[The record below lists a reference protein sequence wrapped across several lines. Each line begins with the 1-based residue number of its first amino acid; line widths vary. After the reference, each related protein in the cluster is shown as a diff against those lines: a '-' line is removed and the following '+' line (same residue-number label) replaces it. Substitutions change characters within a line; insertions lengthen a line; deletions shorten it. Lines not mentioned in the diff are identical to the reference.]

1 MNWNDLCLALFGPAH
16 GIVRDGDVILGTGQI
31 DPEGRHQ
38 EPLTV
43 TVVGTTDHAPIG
55 VETALAQ
62 AAVVLDT
69 IEHHPGRPILLL
81 VDTQGQRLR
90 HRDELLCINR
100 YMAHLGCCVD
110 LARRRGHRVIGLVYD
125 QALSGGFITS
135 GLMADACYALPE
147 AEIRV
152 MRLPAMSRVT
162 KISEDVLEQLSQSNP
177 VFAPG
182 VSNYVAM
189 GGIEAIWRDDLRQ
202 CLRDALQNPNVQ
214 DLRAEHGAARGGRA
228 LAADIVQRVLAA

>member
-1 MNWNDLCLALFGPAH
+1 MNWQALVDALFGADH
-16 GIVRDGDVILGTGQI
+16 HINRTGDVITGTAQLATGAGIQT
-31 DPEGRHQ
+31 
-38 EPLTV
+38 LA
-43 TVVGTTDHAPIG
+43 VVGTTDHAAIG
-55 VETALAQ
+55 VDTALAQ
-62 AAVVLDT
+62 AKVVLET
-69 IEHHPGRPILLL
+69 MQNHPGRAILLL

-162 KISEDVLEQLSQSNP
+162 KISEEVLQALSQTNP

-182 VSNYVAM
+182 VANYVAM
-189 GGIEAIWRDDLRQ
+189 GGIQSLWSADLRQ
-202 CLRDALQNPNVQ
+202 SLIAALNDTNTVDQ
-214 DLRAEHGAARGGRA
+214 RAALGAARGGRS
-228 LAADIVQRVLAA
+228 LAARVVQQVEAA

>member
-1 MNWNDLCLALFGPAH
+1 MNWQTLVEALFGQAH
-16 GIVRDGDVILGTGQI
+16 TVTRSGDVISGEASLQGQT
-31 DPEGRHQ
+31 
-38 EPLTV
+38 LA
-43 TVVGTTDHAPIG
+43 VVGTTDHAAIG

-62 AAVVLDT
+62 ARVILETVQN
-69 IEHHPGRPILLL
+69 HPRRPVLLL

-100 YMAHLGCCVD
+100 YMAHMGCCVD
-110 LARRRGHRVIGLVYD
+110 LARRSGHRVIALVYD

-135 GLMADACYALPE
+135 GLMADTCHALPE

-162 KISEDVLEQLSQSNP
+162 KVAQDVLEALSLSNP

-182 VSNYVAM
+182 VENYVAM
-189 GGIEAIWRDDLRQ
+189 GGIASLWRGDLQ
-202 CLRDALQNPNVQ
+202 ASLVAALA
-214 DLRAEHGAARGGRA
+214 DGCITDERAALGAARGGRKLSA
-228 LAADIVQRVLAA
+228 QVTQRVLAA

>member
-1 MNWNDLCLALFGPAH
+1 MNWQPLVQALFGDDH
-16 GIVRDGDVILGTGQI
+16 TIERNGDVISGTAQLQGQT
-31 DPEGRHQ
+31 
-38 EPLTV
+38 L
-43 TVVGTTDHAPIG
+43 TVVGTTDHAAIG

-62 AAVVLDT
+62 AKVILDT
-69 IEHHPGRPILLL
+69 VQNHPGRAIVLL

-110 LARRRGHRVIGLVYD
+110 LARRSGHRVIGLVYD

-152 MRLPAMSRVT
+152 MRLPAMARVT
-162 KISEDVLEQLSQSNP
+162 KISQDVLEALSLTNP

-182 VSNYVAM
+182 VDNYVAM
-189 GGIEAIWRDDLRQ
+189 GGIQSLWRGDLQQ
-202 CLRDALQNPNVQ
+202 CLVDALHDANLVDQ
-214 DLRAEHGAARGGRA
+214 RATLGTERGGRT
-228 LAADIVQRVLAA
+228 LAARVAQQVLAA

>member
-1 MNWNDLCLALFGPAH
+1 MNWQALVQALFGEAH
-16 GIVRDGDVILGTGQI
+16 TIERKRDVLSGTAQLQGQT
-31 DPEGRHQ
+31 
-38 EPLTV
+38 LA
-43 TVVGTTDHAPIG
+43 VVGTTDHAAIG

-62 AAVVLDT
+62 AKVILDT
-69 IEHHPGRPILLL
+69 VQHHPGRPILLL

-100 YMAHLGCCVD
+100 YMAHMGCCVD
-110 LARRRGHRVIGLVYD
+110 LARRSGHRVIALVYD

-135 GLMADACYALPE
+135 GLMADTCHALPE

-162 KISEDVLEQLSQSNP
+162 KIAEDVLEALSLSNP

-182 VSNYVAM
+182 VENYVAM
-189 GGIEAIWRDDLRQ
+189 GGIASLWRGDLQAR
-202 CLRDALQNPNVQ
+202 LVAALADSGISDQ
-214 DLRAEHGAARGGRA
+214 RAALGAERGGRKLSA
-228 LAADIVQRVLAA
+228 EVTQRVLAAA

>member
-1 MNWNDLCLALFGPAH
+1 MNWQDLVNALFGEDH
-16 GIVRDGDVILGTGQI
+16 HITRTGDVITGTAQLAVG
-31 DPEGRHQ
+31 PEQ
-38 EPLTV
+38 LSIA
-43 TVVGTTDHAPIG
+43 VVGTTDHAAIG
-55 VETALAQ
+55 VDTALAQ
-62 AAVVLDT
+62 AKVVLET
-69 IEHHPGRPILLL
+69 MQNHPGRAILLL

-162 KISEDVLEQLSQSNP
+162 KISEEVLQALSQTNP

-182 VSNYVAM
+182 VANYVAM
-189 GGIEAIWRDDLRQ
+189 GGIQSLWSANLRQ
-202 CLRDALQNPNVQ
+202 SLIAALNDTNTADQ
-214 DLRAEHGAARGGRA
+214 RATLGAERGGRA
-228 LAADIVQRVLAA
+228 LAAHVAQQVEAA

>member
-1 MNWNDLCLALFGPAH
+1 MNWQALTQALFGNDH
-16 GIVRDGDVILGTGQI
+16 TIERSGDVLSGTAQLQGQT
-31 DPEGRHQ
+31 
-38 EPLTV
+38 LA
-43 TVVGTTDHAPIG
+43 VVGTTDHAAIG

-62 AAVVLDT
+62 ARVILDT
-69 IEHHPGRPILLL
+69 VQNHPGRSILLL

-100 YMAHLGCCVD
+100 YMAHMGCCVD
-110 LARRRGHRVIGLVYD
+110 LARRSGHRVIALVYD

-135 GLMADACYALPE
+135 GLMADTCHALPD

-162 KISEDVLEQLSQSNP
+162 KIAEDVLEALSLSNP

-182 VSNYVAM
+182 VENYVAM
-189 GGIEAIWRDDLRQ
+189 GGIASLWRGDLQ
-202 CLRDALQNPNVQ
+202 ASLVAALTDSGITDQ
-214 DLRAEHGAARGGRA
+214 RAALGAARGGRRLSA
-228 LAADIVQRVLAA
+228 EVTQRVLAVG